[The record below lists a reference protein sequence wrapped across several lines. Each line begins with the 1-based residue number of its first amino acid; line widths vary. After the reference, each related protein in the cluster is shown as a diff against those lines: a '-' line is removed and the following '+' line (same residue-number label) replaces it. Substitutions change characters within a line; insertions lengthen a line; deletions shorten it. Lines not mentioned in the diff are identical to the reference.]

1 MQQPDHSTSLS
12 GRTVR
17 AVLFDYGN
25 TLIQFTHQQVGAC
38 DLALSKQLSR
48 LFGPC
53 DGAALKAIR
62 DADRMAPYRPGFH
75 ENNLAAITT
84 AMVRGLYGVEPDP
97 DQLAA
102 ILRTRFE
109 TVVGCIKCPD
119 YVPELLER
127 LGRRY
132 KLGIVSNYPDG
143 AAIRESLI
151 CSGLARYFSA
161 VVVSADIGLVKPHP
175 RPFISCLDRLGVP
188 ADEAV
193 HVGDN
198 WLADVQGAKRLG
210 MAMIRTIQWETPEK
224 FPRQE
229 GDHEPDAT
237 VSHLTEIVD
246 LLL

>member
-1 MQQPDHSTSLS
+1 MQKQDYSTSLS

-25 TLIQFTHQQVGAC
+25 TLIQFTSEQVGTC
-38 DLALSKQLSR
+38 DAAIREHLSR
-48 LFGPC
+48 AFGPC
-53 DGAALKAIR
+53 DCAALKAIR
-62 DADRMAPYRPGFH
+62 DADRMAPYQDGFH
-75 ENNLAAITT
+75 ENDLNAMTA
-84 AMVRGLYGVEPDP
+84 AMVRSLYGVDPDP

-109 TVVGCIKCPD
+109 TVVGCIKCPE
-119 YVPELLER
+119 YVPALLEK

-132 KLGIVSNYPDG
+132 KLGVVSNYPDPS
-143 AAIRESLI
+143 AIRESLS
-151 CSGLARYFSA
+151 CTGLGRYFSA
-161 VVVSADIGLVKPHP
+161 VVVSADVGLVKPHP
-175 RPFISCLDRLGVP
+175 RPFVSCLDRLGVP

-193 HVGDN
+193 YVGDN

-224 FPRQE
+224 FPRRE

-237 VSHLTEIVD
+237 VSHLTEIAG